1 MPTTAPTAVVTG
13 GTGGLARAVARAL
26 GTRPGAVVYLTGTDP
41 VRGAEAARDL
51 RAAGRPVR
59 WEPLDVR
66 DPAQA
71 RHLAAELAARHGG
84 IDILVAVPGA
94 QIGFDAPIAAQVRD
108 YVEANNHGLA
118 RVLAAFL
125 PVLRDGGRAVA
136 VTGAFGSLEHLP
148 LRLRDRFAGAGAAE
162 VDAVMDAYVAAVE
175 AGTAVAEGWPA
186 WIEVA
191 SHVGQVAAVRAAAWG
206 QDVGGERRDVLV
218 NAVDPDV
225 PDVAGLS
232 SSAADTAWGQAA
244 ERILRAALPPA
255 GAGEPHGELI
265 RGGTVV
271 PFAGERQQPCTR

>member
-1 MPTTAPTAVVTG
+1 MPTTVLTG
-13 GTGGLARAVARAL
+13 GTAELTRALARGL
-26 GTRPGAVVYLTGTDP
+26 GIRPGAVVYVAGGDAE
-41 VRGAEAARDL
+41 RGAEAAREL
-51 RAAGRPVR
+51 RADGVAAR

-66 DPAQA
+66 DPARA
-71 RHLAAELAARHGG
+71 RRLAADLAARHGG
-84 IDILVAVPGA
+84 IDILVAGPEA

-125 PVLRDGGRAVA
+125 PVMREDGRAVA
-136 VTGAFGSLEHLP
+136 LTGAFGSPEHLP

-162 VDAVMDAYVAAVE
+162 VDAVMAAYVAAVE

-206 QDVGGERRDVLV
+206 LDAGGGRRGVLV
-218 NAVDPDV
+218 NAVDPEV

-232 SSAADTAWGQAA
+232 VAAADEAVTQAA
-244 ERILRAALPPA
+244 ERILRVALLPP
-255 GAGEPHGELI
+255 GVTEPQGELI
-265 RGGTVV
+265 RGGAPVR
-271 PFAGERQQPCTR
+271 FAGERVA